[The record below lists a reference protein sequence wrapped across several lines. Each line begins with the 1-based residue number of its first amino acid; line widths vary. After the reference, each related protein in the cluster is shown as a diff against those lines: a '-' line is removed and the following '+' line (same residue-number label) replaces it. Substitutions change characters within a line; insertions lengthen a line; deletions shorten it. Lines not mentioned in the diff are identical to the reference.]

1 LDENKETPS
10 DVYLII
16 DDEPFLK
23 INSSLHHTEK
33 NKLFP
38 GEDVSNALGINE
50 SVRSGW
56 DVSFLSGYLDEGCH
70 SISIGFLDN
79 NFLFIKNFP
88 NKICKEP
95 KN

>member
-1 LDENKETPS
+1 M
-10 DVYLII
+10 I
-16 DDEPFLK
+16 DYK
-23 INSSLHHTEK
+23 MKGHTTITATDY
-33 NKLFP
+33 
-38 GEDVSNALGINE
+38 EDVIAQKPNIRTFFKAI
-50 SVRSGW
+50 GW